1 MKVLILGPID
11 YPSIRKDLQLINYNN
26 KVYSTYYAF
35 EGMYAATNREGKML
49 EGGTTELFLYLSE
62 TMRDSEY
69 NVCDILFGFVPK
81 TRHVD
86 KVICYNYDT
95 LSSQE
100 ALMTSYFKDFPDK
113 FYTTADI
120 TDRVDNI
127 MEAIKL
133 AQYATGSSDTQ

>member
-11 YPSIRKDLQLINYNN
+11 YPSIRRDLQLINYNN

-35 EGMYAATNREGKML
+35 EGMYAATTREGKML
-49 EGGTTELFLYLSE
+49 DGGTTELFLYLSE
-62 TMRDSEY
+62 TMRNSEY

-81 TRHVD
+81 TRHID
-86 KVICYNYDT
+86 KIICYNYDT
-95 LSSQE
+95 LSAQE
-100 ALMTSYFKDFPDK
+100 ALMTSYFKDFPEK